1 MSTNSAFHTNNL
13 HSLATERSLYQNLIK
28 EAIQIYGHDV
38 YYVNRD
44 TVALDN
50 VLGEDSLS
58 SYTKQTPIEMYV
70 EDAEGFG
77 GDKEIITQ
85 FGLENRNE
93 ITFVVSK
100 ERFQEMDSQ
109 FVIESGTDTTGGG
122 ILLESGS
129 IDQSGSS
136 STLSSV
142 QGDDNF
148 YVLQDIASTDADR
161 PQEGDLVYHPVIAK
175 MFEINFVDHDEPFY
189 QLDNNPVYK
198 LRCKQF
204 EYSSEDIATGID
216 TIDTIEDDLSN
227 SSSSFQFTLELSTY
241 QAFGT
246 STLSGDGVSLVS
258 ITQGGAYTTAP
269 TVTFSQPDIQG
280 VVTAGRLLTFGAGH
294 TNNAFYNMVGGSGSG
309 LQIRGTGGGGM
320 IGFTITV
327 AGTGY
332 QVGDVVST
340 PIDNPATLEITAVND
355 NTLTLGTAV
364 IDSSGTVTE
373 VTITEAGTGY
383 TNAPT
388 VTFSSSDLQGSLLL
402 ENAADTGD
410 AEFLISEDYIIGDYV
425 TDKTAQNELFD
436 VLDDTVIDFT
446 ESNPFGDV
454 GSNT

>member
-1 MSTNSAFHTNNL
+1 MTTGQASSA
-13 HSLATERSLYQNLIK
+13 EQSLYANLIA
-28 EAIQIYGHDV
+28 EAIQIHGHDV
-38 YYVNRD
+38 YYLDRTLVAED
-44 TVALDN
+44 T

-58 SYTKQTPIEMYV
+58 KFNTQAPIEMYM
-70 EDAEGFG
+70 ENSDG
-77 GDKEIITQ
+77 GYAGEREVITQ
-85 FGLENRNE
+85 FGLENLSE
-93 ITFVVSK
+93 ATFVVSK
-100 ERFQEMDSQ
+100 VRFQEKTKQ
-109 FVIESGTDTTGGG
+109 IQIEDGTDSTSSGS

-129 IDQSGSS
+129 IATSKLEGE
-136 STLSSV
+136 T
-142 QGDDNF
+142 F
-148 YVLQDIASTDADR
+148 YIQNETDATDVDR
-161 PQEGDLVYHPVIAK
+161 PLEGDAIYHPLLK
-175 MFEINFVDHDEPFY
+175 KLFEINFVDDDDPFH
-189 QLDNNPVYK
+189 QLDTNPVYK
-198 LRCKQF
+198 MRCRLF
-204 EYSSEDIATGID
+204 DYGSETLETGI
-216 TIDTIEDDLSN
+216 TEIDAIEDSLSIA
-227 SSSSFQFTLELSTY
+227 SSDYQFTIELSTY